1 MKYLQNVLFL
11 VFFFL
16 ICYIVEKTMDSKPTT
31 NFRDKF
37 EYVPLITANI
47 YADLFIIYVTFSRI
61 YYKFVTLEEWYK
73 KYRLMAMVADIL
85 IGVLYI
91 LLGRYLVY
99 SLDLNIGLTV
109 FALLCVVIQLI
120 FDFLF
125 YLLFTIVPLGTN
137 HMLDFFKSYAKEV
150 GVNALFGDSVLVVL
164 AVIIS
169 ALLNARSF
177 DTNVVFLILSV
188 YLAPYF
194 VYMKD

>member
-37 EYVPLITANI
+37 EYVPIITANI

-61 YYKFVTLEEWYK
+61 YYKFVTLEDWYK

-109 FALLCVVIQLI
+109 FALLCVVIQVI

-137 HMLDFFKSYAKEV
+137 HMLDFFKSYSKEV

-177 DTNVVFLILSV
+177 DTNIVFLILSV

>member
-37 EYVPLITANI
+37 EYVPIITANI

-109 FALLCVVIQLI
+109 FALLCVVIQVI

-137 HMLDFFKSYAKEV
+137 HMLDFFKSYSKEV

-177 DTNVVFLILSV
+177 DTNIVFLILSV

>member
-1 MKYLQNVLFL
+1 
-11 VFFFL
+11 
-16 ICYIVEKTMDSKPTT
+16 MDSKPTT

-37 EYVPLITANI
+37 EYVPIITANI

-61 YYKFVTLEEWYK
+61 YYKFVTLEDWYK

-109 FALLCVVIQLI
+109 FALLCVVIQVI

-137 HMLDFFKSYAKEV
+137 HMLDFFKSYSKEV

-177 DTNVVFLILSV
+177 DTNIVFLILSV